1 MKNGNKL
8 LADILSAHFLNG
20 GSTFSLT
27 SKQNMS
33 GQSGF
38 CLSIFPDREKI
49 IAEVLTK
56 SKLQSYIE
64 KNKDLLDRENV
75 CLGTWTDSVSRKT
88 YIDCIIIAKTKRLA
102 LKLAIDHKQNAI
114 FNLKSGDTI
123 YFKGE

>member
-1 MKNGNKL
+1 MKKGNKL
-8 LADILSAHFLNG
+8 LTDILNAHFLNG
-20 GSTFSLT
+20 GSTFDLT

-75 CLGTWTDSVSRKT
+75 CLGTWTDGASRKT
-88 YIDCIIIAKTKRLA
+88 YLDCIIIAKTKRLA
-102 LKLAIDHKQNAI
+102 LKLAKENKQKAI

-123 YFKGE
+123 YLGGE